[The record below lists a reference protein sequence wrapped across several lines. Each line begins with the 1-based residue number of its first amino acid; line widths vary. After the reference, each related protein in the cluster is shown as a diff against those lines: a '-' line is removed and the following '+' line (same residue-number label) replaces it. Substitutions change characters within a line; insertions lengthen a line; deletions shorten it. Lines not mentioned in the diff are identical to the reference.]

1 MRFLQRPLRRL
12 AEPYVFFPLI
22 AVVLLAV
29 IWGATVDMIR
39 VDRALAERA
48 AVSSTQEVADTYE
61 AQVVRALR
69 EIDQTLRLVKFA
81 WERSGG
87 RVDIAQLREKGLL
100 LPELLFST
108 RIADAGGNVVAS
120 THSGAPRI
128 AVDEAWFR
136 RAAESDALVVGVPRR
151 DPADGEWKIDFSR
164 RLEWPDGAFAG
175 AVEISVAASY
185 FVSGYEPAR
194 LGRHGVLAI
203 LGADGV
209 FRARRTGDAVSI
221 GTLADYDDVVHGDS
235 ADAAPALAWNPWDN
249 VERYT
254 VARPLFE
261 FPLAVVVGL
270 ERAEQLAPA
279 RARAREYVWRS
290 AGGSLLL
297 TLLLGGLGFLSWRL
311 SRTRILANR
320 ALQEEVRVRRRA
332 ERALALRN
340 RAIESSVNAVVIAD
354 FARPGYPI
362 EYVNPAFER
371 ITGFAAAQ
379 SIGRPM
385 DFLLGAD
392 VDQPALNEIRMAL
405 RERREG
411 HAVLRNYRRDGSPF
425 WNEYTVAPVRDEQGE
440 VTHYVGVLN
449 DVTESKNYEE
459 QLARQANFDTLT
471 GLANRNL
478 LRDRLQQAIV
488 RARRDAATLAVLFLD
503 VDNFKIV
510 NDSLGHTVGDELL
523 REVASRLAASVR
535 ESDTVARLGGDEFV
549 VLLVTR
555 SGDGSAEVDVTAVV
569 EKLLARIAE
578 PVALAEREVRPAASI
593 GVSVYPQDGNDADTL
608 LRNADAAM
616 YRAKELGRNRFQ
628 FFTADMHERIR
639 RRVELESSLRRALE
653 RGEFELHYQ
662 PQVSLADGRIVG
674 AEALL
679 RWRHPERG
687 LIGPSQ
693 FIGFAEESGLIVPI
707 GAWVLR
713 EACAQNR
720 RWQDQGLPPIPVA
733 VNVSARQCEQE
744 DLDDVVRE
752 ALALAG
758 LAPECLELEITE
770 SISMANPDESVP
782 LMQRLKAT
790 GVALSIDD
798 FGTGFSNLGYLK
810 RFPIDRL
817 KIDLSFVR
825 EIMSDPGSLAI
836 SEAII
841 TLSHSLNLKV
851 LAEGV
856 ETDGQLALLAARR
869 CDEVQGFF
877 FSPPVPAARLAAMLA
892 HGEPLPHG
900 GPRAH
905 SRKEQHA
912 NFTSH

>member
-1 MRFLQRPLRRL
+1 
-12 AEPYVFFPLI
+12 
-22 AVVLLAV
+22 
-29 IWGATVDMIR
+29 
-39 VDRALAERA
+39 
-48 AVSSTQEVADTYE
+48 
-61 AQVVRALR
+61 
-69 EIDQTLRLVKFA
+69 
-81 WERSGG
+81 
-87 RVDIAQLREKGLL
+87 
-100 LPELLFST
+100 ELLFSM
-108 RIADAGGNVVAS
+108 RIADAAGNVVATTRS
-120 THSGAPRI
+120 GPHSI
-128 AVDEAWFR
+128 ADATYFH
-136 RAAESDALVVGVPRR
+136 RAAEVDSIVVGVPRL
-151 DPADGEWKIDFSR
+151 DPADHEWKIDFSR
-164 RLEWPDGAFAG
+164 RLKWPDGSFGGVVA
-175 AVEISVAASY
+175 ISVGASY
-185 FVSGYEPAR
+185 FVSGYEPER
-194 LGRHGVLAI
+194 LGRNGVLGI

-209 FRARRTGDAVSI
+209 FRARRTGDVVKI
-221 GTLADYDDVVHGDS
+221 GELADYNDVVA
-235 ADAAPALAWNPWDN
+235 ADGTEAAPALSWNPWDS

-270 ERAEQLAPA
+270 DRAEQLAPVA
-279 RARAREYVWRS
+279 QRARDYVWR
-290 AGGSLLL
+290 AIGGSLVL

-311 SRTRILANR
+311 SRTRMLANR
-320 ALQEEVRVRRRA
+320 ALQEEIGVRRSA
-332 ERALALRN
+332 ERALKLRN
-340 RAIESSVNAVVIAD
+340 RAIESSVNAVLIAD
-354 FARPGYPI
+354 FARPGNPI

-371 ITGFAAAQ
+371 ITGYGAAQ
-379 SIGRPM
+379 SLGRNM
-385 DFLLGAD
+385 DFLLAGD
-392 VDQPALNEIRMAL
+392 TEQPALAEIRMAL

-411 HAVLRNYRRDGSPF
+411 HAVLRNYRKDGTPF
-425 WNEYTVAPVRDEQGE
+425 WNEYTVAPVRDDAGS
-440 VTHYVGVLN
+440 VTHYVGVMN

-488 RARRDAATLAVLFLD
+488 RARRDSATLAVLFLD
-503 VDNFKIV
+503 VDHFKMV
-510 NDSLGHTVGDELL
+510 NDSLGHTVGDEML
-523 REVASRLAASVR
+523 RIVAGRLASCVR

-549 VLLVTR
+549 ILLVTR
-555 SGDGSAEVDVTAVV
+555 SGDGSAEVDVNSVV
-569 EKLLARIAE
+569 EKILARLGE
-578 PVALAEREVRPAASI
+578 PVTLGEREVRPAASI
-593 GVSVYPQDGNDADTL
+593 GVSIYPQDGSDADTL

-616 YRAKELGRNRFQ
+616 YRAKELGRGRFQ

-662 PQVSLADGRIVG
+662 PQVSLDDGRIVG
-674 AEALL
+674 VEALL

-687 LIGPSQ
+687 LIGPAQ

-713 EACAQNR
+713 EACAQNK
-720 RWQDQGLPPIPVA
+720 RWQEQGLPRIPVA

-744 DLDDVVRE
+744 DLDDVVRS
-752 ALALAG
+752 ALELSG

-770 SISMANPDESVP
+770 SISMTNPDESVP
-782 LMQRLKAT
+782 LMRRLKAT

-798 FGTGFSNLGYLK
+798 FGTGFSNLAYLK

-825 EIMSDPGSLAI
+825 EITTDPGSLAI

-869 CDEVQGFF
+869 CDQVQGFF
-877 FSPPVPAARLAAMLA
+877 FSPPVPAAELAALLD
-892 HGEPLPHG
+892 PRVTLPH
-900 GPRAH
+900 PRAAAPFNA
-905 SRKEQHA
+905 RKESHA
-912 NFTSH
+912 TPTPQ